1 MGKNATS
8 SAKGSQ
14 PTSKKRVSSHEPYII
29 KRKSKEALESID
41 EEDTIFCEVKPD
53 KVHKKKT
60 SKERSAS
67 GSKSLI
73 SKTKF
78 AS

>member
-1 MGKNATS
+1 MKIN
-8 SAKGSQ
+8 
-14 PTSKKRVSSHEPYII
+14 
-29 KRKSKEALESID
+29 RKSRGALEIVD

-67 GSKSLI
+67 GFKSLI